1 MKNPLFRAGGAPLV
15 WDSDLNM
22 EGVALKY
29 DRDSLFASLAAFS
42 IEERSASS
50 DSVLL
55 TSQPGFS
62 WPLHETLRLKVGGG
76 YFGYSR
82 TRGNVAFF
90 NGSAKGNTLDAA
102 GNYVYDYKNIELF
115 AEMATKLG
123 DWPLRIFVQSVRNTA
138 VCEQDSAFALGI
150 KLGSAKQAGD
160 AEFAWTF
167 QDIEADAVIGTFNDS
182 DFGGGG
188 TDSKGHLIKA

>member
-1 MKNPLFRAGGAPLV
+1 
-15 WDSDLNM
+15 LN
-22 EGVALKY
+22 
-29 DRDSLFASLAAFS
+29 
-42 IEERSASS
+42 
-50 DSVLL
+50 
-55 TSQPGFS
+55 
-62 WPLHETLRLKVGGG
+62 ETLRAKVGGG

-90 NGSAKGNTLDAA
+90 NGKAKGNTLDAA
-102 GNYVYDYKNIELF
+102 GNYVYNYKNIELF
-115 AEMATKLG
+115 AELATEVG
-123 DWPLRIFVQSVRNTA
+123 DWPIRLFVQSVRNTA
-138 VCEQDSAFALGI
+138 VSEQDSAYAFGV

-188 TDSKGHLIKA
+188 ADSRGHLIKAKYALRSRIFVAGTLYVNRVDRFQGTAHDYNRIQIDVEFKFR